1 MSEQRT
7 TESNDAPTGQAPPSG
22 PESGPAAA
30 EPASGTIT
38 KPKKT
43 RGKPADPPDVSLSK
57 LLSYILRHGAIKE
70 LLDIR
75 DDGCIRLDEL
85 LARPK
90 LKSYTIDDIH
100 RVVATNDKQRFSIIE
115 EEQADGTVVKFIRA
129 NQGHSLRV
137 KRLDLKP
144 IDDPSDIPTAVHGT
158 YWKYWDSIAQ
168 EGLKPMRRA
177 YIHFAKGL
185 PGEEGVISGMRSSCE
200 VFIYLDVEQ
209 CFEDNIKFLISTN
222 GVILSEG
229 RYDTKTIPIV
239 YFKKVV
245 DKSGDI
251 LYPLSDRS

>member
-1 MSEQRT
+1 
-7 TESNDAPTGQAPPSG
+7 
-22 PESGPAAA
+22 
-30 EPASGTIT
+30 
-38 KPKKT
+38 
-43 RGKPADPPDVSLSK
+43 
-57 LLSYILRHGAIKE
+57 
-70 LLDIR
+70 
-75 DDGCIRLDEL
+75 
-85 LARPK
+85 
-90 LKSYTIDDIH
+90 
-100 RVVATNDKQRFSIIE
+100 
-115 EEQADGTVVKFIRA
+115 
-129 NQGHSLRV
+129 
-137 KRLDLKP
+137 
-144 IDDPSDIPTAVHGT
+144 
-158 YWKYWDSIAQ
+158 
-168 EGLKPMRRA
+168 MRRA